1 MPAERTAGS
10 PGFRSSLLL
19 LLVVVFINIAGFS
32 LILPLLPF
40 YGNALNASPVE
51 ITTLFAVYSLG
62 NIFGEIYWGRMSDR
76 VGRKRVLTVAVGCA
90 ALSYVAFAFAPNL
103 ILALLVRTTTGFF
116 SGTLGVCQSYIAD
129 ITEPEH
135 RARNIG
141 YFGAA
146 FNSGFALGP
155 AIGGLLARPELGLP
169 GFRLPILTAA
179 ALAGAA
185 SLWAAFMLKES
196 RPKGEA
202 RPLPNWS
209 RALHFVGTHGLILR
223 MFVIAFIGIAA
234 FSSMEAVFGLW
245 TEHNFGWSAHEVG
258 LTFIAVGGAGAFVQ
272 IFLIGPLT
280 RRFGEARVIVGGLTV
295 LALSMLL
302 QPVLRNPIAAVVLMS
317 TLMAGHSLAF
327 PNAGALVSRSTDP
340 HEQGSVNG
348 LLMACNALARIIA
361 PPVYGFVYSALGPDA
376 PYYLCTLM
384 IGGAAIVGLQAVRVR
399 DAELR
404 IQEEKIA

>member
-1 MPAERTAGS
+1 MPGNTAPS
-10 PGFRSSLLL
+10 SAGFNVSLLL

-40 YGNALNASPVE
+40 YGSALHASPFE

-62 NIFGEIYWGRMSDR
+62 NIFGEIYWGRTSDR
-76 VGRKRVLTVAVGCA
+76 VGRKRVLAVAVGCA

-103 ILALLVRTTTGFF
+103 VLALLIRTLTGFF
-116 SGTLGVCQSYIAD
+116 SGTMGVCQSYIAD
-129 ITEPEH
+129 VTTPEH

-146 FNSGFALGP
+146 FNGGFALGP

-179 ALAGAA
+179 GLAGGAA
-185 SLWAAFMLKES
+185 LWATFILKES
-196 RPKGEA
+196 RPKHS
-202 RPLPNWS
+202 RPLPDWS
-209 RALHFVGTHGLILR
+209 KALHFVGTHSLIMRL
-223 MFVIAFIGIAA
+223 FIIAFIGIAA

-245 TEHNFGWSAHEVG
+245 TAHNFGWSTHEVG
-258 LTFIAVGGAGAFVQ
+258 LTFIAVGAAGALVQ

-280 RRFGEARVIVGGLTV
+280 HRFGEARVIVGGLVV
-295 LALSMLL
+295 LGLSMML
-302 QPVLRNPIAAVVLMS
+302 QPILRTPVTAVILMS

-348 LLMACNALARIIA
+348 LLMAFNALSRIVA
-361 PPVYGFVYSALGPDA
+361 PPFYGFVYSAAGPDS

-384 IGGAAIVGLQAVRVR
+384 IGGAIIVGLQAVRVR
-399 DAELR
+399 DKELR
-404 IQEEKIA
+404 IQGEKIA